1 MRVALINP
9 TVEGIKASEVPLNLG
24 YIAGYLEQNGIEVK
38 IIDQMAGDDVSREIN
53 VYSPDIVGITSMTAM
68 VVEAY
73 RIADMC
79 RRIGIL
85 TVMGGEHPSAMPE
98 EALEHADVVVVGEGE
113 IAMLDIVKERI
124 TSGIVSRAS
133 LKDIDELPLF
143 PWRLI
148 KLDSYLH
155 MTNETKLAT
164 LAFLGSALSSTK
176 VTCFLTSRGCPF
188 RCIFCHNS
196 LSLRQSPV
204 RFHSAERVLE
214 EIRRLKADYGVEA
227 IAFLDENFL
236 VNKPRL
242 EEICHKMIEEKLG
255 ILWSCASSAHFV
267 DLKTTRMIQ
276 EAGCRQVAFGL
287 ESGSQRILDVL
298 GKSTTVEQNKE
309 AIKICKEA
317 GLLIHGS
324 FMLGSPTETVE
335 DVRLTQKFILESN
348 IESYR
353 INITTPYPG
362 TKLWELCNKQ
372 IPRPVNWRRF
382 EAGNLEVYPY
392 TTFSKGKLVRLF
404 LEASLVKPAIYQRDW
419 RPAPRHLKES
429 ICWLLRHPLTAA
441 KIILGKYV
449 MRKNEKRKK

>member
-1 MRVALINP
+1 MKVALINP
-9 TVEGIKASEVPLNLG
+9 TIKEIKASEAPLHLG

-68 VVEAY
+68 VSEAY

-98 EALEHADVVVVGEGE
+98 EALEHADVAVVGEGE
-113 IAMLDIVKERI
+113 IAMLDIVRKRI
-124 TSGIVSRAS
+124 TSGIVSRPS

-143 PWRLI
+143 PWHLI
-148 KLDSYLH
+148 KQDFYLH
-155 MTNETKLAT
+155 MSNETKLAT

-176 VTCFLTSRGCPF
+176 ASSLLTSRGCPF
-188 RCIFCHNS
+188 QCILCHNS
-196 LSLRQSPV
+196 LRQSHI

-214 EIRRLKADYGVEA
+214 EIRCLKADYGVEA

-255 ILWSCASSAHFV
+255 ILWSCATSAHFL
-267 DLKTTRMIQ
+267 DLKTARMIR
-276 EAGCRQVAFGL
+276 EAGCRQIASGV

-298 GKSTTVEQNKE
+298 NKSVTVEQNKK

-317 GLLIHGS
+317 GLLVHGS

-335 DVRLTQKFILESN
+335 DVRLTQKFILETD

-353 INITTPYPG
+353 INTAPHP
-362 TKLWELCNKQ
+362 
-372 IPRPVNWRRF
+372 IPARNS
-382 EAGNLEVYPY
+382 GNCVISRYLGLLIGV
-392 TTFSKGKLVRLF
+392 
-404 LEASLVKPAIYQRDW
+404 
-419 RPAPRHLKES
+419 
-429 ICWLLRHPLTAA
+429 LLRQA
-441 KIILGKYV
+441 I
-449 MRKNEKRKK
+449 